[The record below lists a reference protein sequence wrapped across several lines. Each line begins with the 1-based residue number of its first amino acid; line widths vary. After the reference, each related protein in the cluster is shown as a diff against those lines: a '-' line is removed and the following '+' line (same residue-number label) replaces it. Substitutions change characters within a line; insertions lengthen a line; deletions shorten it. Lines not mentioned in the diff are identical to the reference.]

1 MPVLTVGDARAGEAD
16 GMLRFTV
23 SLSAAAAEPV
33 TVPYGAED
41 DTATAGGR
49 AESYEETE
57 RASALG
63 GTSAGDGQRG

>member
-1 MPVLTVGDARAGEAD
+1 MPALTVGDPRARRTHAP
-16 GMLRFTV
+16 LHRK
-23 SLSAAAAEPV
+23 LQRCRREPV
-33 TVPYGAED
+33 TVSYGAED

>member
-1 MPVLTVGDARAGEAD
+1 
-16 GMLRFTV
+16 MLRFTV

-33 TVPYGAED
+33 TVSYGAED

-63 GTSAGDGQRG
+63 GTSADDGQRG

>member
-1 MPVLTVGDARAGEAD
+1 
-16 GMLRFTV
+16 MLRFTV

-33 TVPYGAED
+33 TVSYGAED
-41 DTATAGGR
+41 DTATATAGGR